1 LIEEDNV
8 LKEFINETQNKVE
21 VAQDEIIDIEM
32 LVDDTLDEYKQTI
45 RKINEILNKKAAE
58 NGIT

>member
-1 LIEEDNV
+1 MG
-8 LKEFINETQNKVE
+8 VE
-21 VAQDEIIDIEM
+21 
-32 LVDDTLDEYKQTI
+32 DTLDEYKQTI